1 MESFAK
7 LISSLASLAW
17 PLLFAILIFRFSEPL
32 KKLIESAKGRKF
44 TIKVAGNELT
54 MEEVSEQQRIIL
66 SDLQQ
71 KFIEIEKKIGQAANL
86 TEFSIKSSSPRGQ
99 KILWVDDQ
107 PKNISLLIATLKER
121 GAKIDTALSTAEGVD
136 KFESTQYD
144 IVISDMGR
152 PESDRAGIDLA
163 VKIRKLNPTVP
174 FFIYCGSWAARNL
187 QKEALDAGVT
197 TITASGTTLLSAI
210 SLTDGG

>member
-1 MESFAK
+1 
-7 LISSLASLAW
+7 
-17 PLLFAILIFRFSEPL
+17 
-32 KKLIESAKGRKF
+32 
-44 TIKVAGNELT
+44 

-71 KFIEIEKKIGQAANL
+71 KLVEIEKRIGQVASFA
-86 TEFSIKSSSPRGQ
+86 EPSIKSSSPTGK

-107 PKNISLLIATLKER
+107 PKNISLFVATLEER
-121 GAKIDTALSTAEGVD
+121 GARIDIALSTAEGVD
-136 KFESTQYD
+136 KFESVQYD

-163 VKIRKLNPTVP
+163 LKIRKLNPTVP
-174 FFIYCGSWAARNL
+174 FFIYCGGWAARNM
-187 QKEALDAGVT
+187 KDEALDAGVT

-210 SLTDGG
+210 SLVDGG